1 MFVYVVC
8 RTCNIVNNLFKI
20 AMREYC
26 IIIVTVRELPIRKE
40 RSIMVKRVRKYGEG
54 RMTLCAETGNRC
66 FGRVVYE
73 DLQTGGLA
81 VIVSLV
87 SGDFLVDLDT
97 FLNAHRF
104 FEDMEVLG

>member
-1 MFVYVVC
+1 MSGDC
-8 RTCNIVNNLFKI
+8 EIDTGITI
-20 AMREYC
+20 
-26 IIIVTVRELPIRKE
+26 
-40 RSIMVKRVRKYGEG
+40 KRVLKYGEG

-73 DLQTGGLA
+73 DLHTGGLA

-97 FLNAHRF
+97 FLKSHEF
-104 FEDMEVLG
+104 FEIMEVIGK

>member
-1 MFVYVVC
+1 MTKAIELVSHYI
-8 RTCNIVNNLFKI
+8 NWQDLGKDDIL
-20 AMREYC
+20 MREVWEKDTA
-26 IIIVTVRELPIRKE
+26 ITIK
-40 RSIMVKRVRKYGEG
+40 KVRKYGEG

-73 DLQTGGLA
+73 DLHTGGLA

-104 FEDMEVLG
+104 FEDMEALG

>member
-1 MFVYVVC
+1 MFCHNYD
-8 RTCNIVNNLFKI
+8 
-20 AMREYC
+20 RED
-26 IIIVTVRELPIRKE
+26 ILMKRDLTP
-40 RSIMVKRVRKYGEG
+40 MVKRVRKYGEG

-66 FGRVVYE
+66 FGREVYE
-73 DLQTGGLA
+73 DLNSGGLA

-104 FEDMEVLG
+104 FEDIEVIG